1 MIKKEN
7 RRDSRVSKTKTREA
21 KETEKKKNVFTLLPF
36 RFDHVFHLRHK

>member
-21 KETEKKKNVFTLLPF
+21 KETEEKKTFLHCFPFVLIMFFT
-36 RFDHVFHLRHK
+36 